1 MNPPEPD
8 FDDVPVRP
16 PPGRA
21 PFDGAP
27 QPAQPG
33 INGDPS
39 IFPQGELP
47 PGYIVQPQGR
57 VGVELE
63 FWNDYYNSLP
73 NREDGMMKPCVMPR
87 SITQRLEE
95 RINNLENSTSENVV
109 GIPTPGRTELLEQ
122 RVKELEDRCKRLE
135 ERLVALETPLN

>member
-33 INGDPS
+33 IYGDPS
-39 IFPQGELP
+39 IFPH
-47 PGYIVQPQGR
+47 R
-57 VGVELE
+57 SHLE
-63 FWNDYYNSLP
+63 FWNEYDKSVS
-73 NREDGMMKPCVMPR
+73 REDGMMKPCVMPR
-87 SITQRLEE
+87 SITQRLED
-95 RINNLENSTSENVV
+95 RINNLENAENFLTS
-109 GIPTPGRTELLEQ
+109 IPTSYVAPPPNRTNLLDK
-122 RVKELEDRCKRLE
+122 RVKELEDRCKQLE
-135 ERLVALETPLN
+135 ERLVALETEIDKGK